1 MKMIEQWN
9 IKPLLLPKAS
19 EYLEDLSDLR
29 FADSGILTE
38 VNPFFFINEACQLLA
53 NSVKLFELGYFDCA
67 FYSVRQAIELSLS
80 GLYLF
85 SNPDKIKGWKNLEKG
100 FELRTIVPELK
111 LGKEEFAEIKE
122 LFSDFFERV
131 EKEKKLM
138 NKYVH
143 KQGYRSLYF
152 HYNSFN
158 AHGKPERITAL
169 TKDYETILHDTITAV
184 ALYRLVI
191 DPYPI
196 LMLDEDIVS
205 RMPDLM
211 AESFS
216 RSFVEKYIS
225 EEFVDRYKESKLYKG
240 FYDYF
245 ISLPAQNEAVYALIH
260 WQLYER
266 KDYDR
271 IKEQH
276 ELLSLQDL
284 EAVDLFMSSEKIGA
298 VILDGCIDY
307 HCETRLKDCSRTVGD
322 AYYAKVFEGKEDFN
336 VANKGDYIS
345 RVLLNDSMTYLKHNA
360 VLDED
365 EMSRIV
371 ELCKQFTSLFA
382 EANERL
388 RKMMAQLSNSEGVKN
403 R

>member
-1 MKMIEQWN
+1 MEMIEQWN
-9 IKPLLLPKAS
+9 IKPLSLTKAN

-85 SNPDKIKGWKNLEKG
+85 SNPDKIKEWKNLEKG

-131 EKEKKLM
+131 EKEKKMM

-143 KQGYRSLYF
+143 KQGYKSLYY
-152 HYNSFN
+152 HYNNFN

-216 RSFVEKYIS
+216 GSFVEKYIS

-245 ISLPAQNEAVYALIH
+245 ISLPVQNEAVYALIH
-260 WQLYER
+260 WQLFER
-266 KDYDR
+266 KDFDV
-271 IKEQH
+271 IKEQK
-276 ELLSLQDL
+276 ELLSLHDI
-284 EAVDLFMSSEKIGA
+284 EAVDLFMCSLKIGA
-298 VILDGCIDY
+298 VIIDGCINY
-307 HCETRLKDCSRTVGD
+307 NSETKLKDTSLTIGD
-322 AYYAKVFEGKEDFN
+322 AYYSETFKGQKDYN
-336 VANKGDYIS
+336 VAHKGGYIS
-345 RVLLNDSMTYLKHNA
+345 RFRLNGCMTYLKHCDVFTEEEIKRISDLCAHYAGLYVEFNEH
-360 VLDED
+360 LK
-365 EMSRIV
+365 EMIEKVSSAKV
-371 ELCKQFTSLFA
+371 
-382 EANERL
+382 
-388 RKMMAQLSNSEGVKN
+388 
-403 R
+403 

>member
-1 MKMIEQWN
+1 MIEQWN

-19 EYLEDLSDLR
+19 EYLKDLSDLR

-158 AHGKPERITAL
+158 AHGKPERITSL

-260 WQLYER
+260 WQWYER

-298 VILDGCIDY
+298 IILDGCIDY
-307 HCETRLKDCSRTVGD
+307 HSEAKLKDCSLIVGD
-322 AYYAKVFEGKEDFN
+322 AYYAKVFEGKDDFN
-336 VANKGDYIS
+336 VSYKGNYIS
-345 RVLLNDSMTYLKHNA
+345 RVLLNDGMTYLKHNA
-360 VLDED
+360 VLNKE

-371 ELCKQFTSLFA
+371 GLCQQYTNLFA
-382 EANERL
+382 ETNERL
-388 RKMMAQLSNSEGVKN
+388 QEMMAQLSNSEGVKN

>member
-1 MKMIEQWN
+1 MIEQWN
-9 IKPLLLPKAS
+9 IKPLSLPKAS

-29 FADSGILTE
+29 LADSGFLTE
-38 VNPFFFINEACQLLA
+38 VNPFLFINEACQLLA

-111 LGKEEFAEIKE
+111 IGKEEFAEIKE
-122 LFSDFFERV
+122 LFSGFFERI
-131 EKEKKLM
+131 EKEKTLM

-143 KQGYRSLYF
+143 KQGYKSLYY

-158 AHGKPERITAL
+158 AHGKPERIALL

-196 LMLDEDIVS
+196 LMLDGDIMA

-211 AESFS
+211 TESFS

-225 EEFVDRYKESKLYKG
+225 EEFVERYKESKLYKG

-245 ISLPAQNEAVYALIH
+245 KTLPVQNEAVYALIH
-260 WQLYER
+260 WQLFER
-266 KDYDR
+266 KDYDL
-271 IKEQH
+271 IKKQH
-276 ELLSLQDL
+276 ELLSLHDK
-284 EAVDLFMSSEKIGA
+284 EAVDLFMLSRKTGS
-298 VILDGCIDY
+298 VILDGCLIY
-307 HCETRLKDCSRTVGD
+307 TSETKLSDSSLAIGD
-322 AYYAKVFEGKEDFN
+322 AYYSKIFEGQKNYN
-336 VANKGDYIS
+336 VAYKGVFIS
-345 RVLLNDSMTYLKHNA
+345 RVPLNDSMTYLKHSDVFTKEEIDNI
-360 VLDED
+360 
-365 EMSRIV
+365 SS
-371 ELCKQFTSLFA
+371 LCEHYTRMFT
-382 EANERL
+382 EANEYL
-388 RKMMAQLSNSEGVKN
+388 KVMMEDILLTKGKE
-403 R
+403 

>member
-131 EKEKKLM
+131 EKEKNLM

-158 AHGKPERITAL
+158 AHDKPERITAL
-169 TKDYETILHDTITAV
+169 TKDYETTLQDTITAV

-205 RMPDLM
+205 RIPDLM
-211 AESFS
+211 ADSFS

-245 ISLPAQNEAVYALIH
+245 ISLPVQNEAVYALIH
-260 WQLYER
+260 WQLFER
-266 KDYDR
+266 KSYDR

-284 EAVDLFMSSEKIGA
+284 EAVDLFMSSEKIGTI
-298 VILDGCIDY
+298 ILDGCIDY
-307 HCETRLKDCSRTVGD
+307 HCETKLKDYSLTVGD
-322 AYYAKVFEGKEDFN
+322 AYYAKVFEGKDDFN
-336 VANKGDYIS
+336 VSYKGNYIS
-345 RVLLNDSMTYLKHNA
+345 RVLLNDGMTYLKHNA
-360 VLDED
+360 VLNKE

-371 ELCKQFTSLFA
+371 GLCKQYTSLFA

-388 RKMMAQLSNSEGVKN
+388 QEMMAQLSNSEGVKN